1 MKINF
6 LKYLLLILGLLI
18 SIIIYLSV
26 IGVETKKFNQQ
37 IKDTVIQSNNNL
49 DVSLKKVKLILD
61 PFNFKI
67 NAKTVGATIY
77 YHNRPLELE
86 YIKTQISLDSIIK
99 NKLVSSNFRV
109 ATKSIFIKDLVKI
122 VRAANNKP
130 ELLILETFIK
140 RGHIILELNLNLDE
154 NGKIKNDYEIKGL
167 LKEGELKFIKGLDFK
182 KINFLFN
189 LEKDKY
195 LFEDIKFVSDKIDFI
210 SKVLKISKNK
220 NNHFVEGKIQNSE
233 SVLSENVINLLN
245 LNLNNFNFKKTK
257 FSSDNNFKFEIN
269 NNYKLNN
276 LKIDSDISLKN
287 IIFNDDLISKYFLN
301 QSKEIVLDNHKLNLN
316 YQNKVFLVN
325 GVGEL
330 NIESKSNKIE
340 YTFKK
345 DQNNFEFES
354 NLNIEKATLKNQKN
368 IQNYFPLSRDQ
379 INLKNHKINL
389 KYKNKDFT
397 LIGEGKVKLNKDFD
411 NIKYS
416 YNKDDKNFEFISDI
430 NFKNIDFKNQEF
442 LKQFFPLTKDFLNL
456 QNHKLKLKY
465 KNDSFSFSGN
475 GKIKIDKNYD
485 EISYFILN
493 EDENIN
499 FDLKL
504 ILNQTDFEIKNL
516 NYKKNKNE
524 NTNFKIVGVLKN
536 TKDLNFEKISILDT
550 KNKIKINNLILDN
563 NYLIDRFD
571 KIDFD
576 YIDTKNKD
584 NQFVIQRQNENNY
597 KLNGLFL
604 NASSIVK
611 NLFESKKDDE
621 NKLFKN
627 NIKLNLN
634 LNEVYIDEINFIKNL
649 QGLIFINDNKVIESN
664 LSANFD
670 NNKNIVFSIETK
682 NNGEKITKLFS
693 SKAKPLVRRYKFIKG
708 FDEGTL
714 DFVSS
719 KKAEK
724 SVSNLKIFDFKL
736 KEVPA
741 LTKLLTLASLQG
753 IADILTGEG
762 IRFEEFEMN
771 FNNEKNLMTI
781 DELYAIGP
789 AISILMSGYVEE
801 DKLISLRGTL
811 VPATTIN
818 KTISKIPLLGKIL
831 VGDKTGEGVFGVSFK
846 IKGPPKN
853 LETTVNPIKTL
864 TPRFI
869 TRTLEKIKKN

>member
-1 MKINF
+1 MKINIFKYF
-6 LKYLLLILGLLI
+6 LLFLGFLI

-26 IGVETKKFNQQ
+26 IGIESEKFNQQ
-37 IKDTVIQSNNNL
+37 IKDTVTQSNNNL
-49 DVSLKKVKLILD
+49 DISLKKVKLILD
-61 PFNFKI
+61 PFKFKI

-77 YHNRPLELE
+77 YYKRPLELE
-86 YIKTQISLDSIIK
+86 FIKTQISLDSIIK
-99 NKLVSSNFRV
+99 NKLVSSNFEV
-109 ATKSIFIKDLVKI
+109 ATKSIFLKDLIKFIRV
-122 VRAANNKP
+122 ANNKP
-130 ELLILETFIK
+130 ELFILETFIK
-140 RGHIILELNLNLDE
+140 KGHIILDLNLNLDE

-167 LKEGELKFIKGLDFK
+167 LKEGELKFIKGLDIK
-182 KINFLFN
+182 KINFLFHIV
-189 LEKDKY
+189 KDKY
-195 LFEDIKFVSDKIDFI
+195 LFQDIKFTSDKINFI
-210 SKVLKISKNK
+210 SKVLKVSKNK

-233 SVLSENVINLLN
+233 SVLSENLINLLN

-257 FSSDNNFKFEIN
+257 FSSENNFKFKIN

-276 LKIDSDISLKN
+276 LKIDSDINLKK
-287 IIFNDDLISKYFLN
+287 ILYKDDLISKYLLN
-301 QSKEIVLDNHKLNLN
+301 QNKEIVLDNHKLNLN
-316 YQNKVFLVN
+316 YQNKVILVN
-325 GVGEL
+325 GEGEL
-330 NIESKSNKIE
+330 NLENKSNKIE

-345 DQNNFEFES
+345 DQNDFEFES
-354 NLNIEKATLKNQKN
+354 NLNIEKVTLKNQKI
-368 IQNYFPLSRDQ
+368 IQNYFLLSAEQ

-389 KYKNKDFT
+389 KYKNKEFN
-397 LIGEGKVKLNKDFD
+397 LKGEGKVKLNKDFD

-416 YNKDDKNFEFISDI
+416 YNRDDKNFEFISDI
-430 NFKNIDFKNQEF
+430 NLKNIDLKNQKF
-442 LKQFFPLTKDFLNL
+442 IKKFFPLTKDFLKL
-456 QNHKLKLKY
+456 QNHKLNIKY

-475 GKIKIDKNYD
+475 GKIKIDKSYD

-504 ILNQTDFEIKNL
+504 ILNQTDFEIRNL
-516 NYKKNKNE
+516 NYKKSKNE
-524 NTNFKIVGVLKN
+524 NTKLKILGILRN
-536 TKDLNFEKISILDT
+536 TKDLNFEKINILDT
-550 KNKIKINNLILDN
+550 RNKIKIRNLILDN

-576 YIDTKNKD
+576 YTDTDNRD
-584 NQFVIQRQNENNY
+584 NQFIIQRQNENNY

-621 NKLFKN
+621 VNLFKN

-634 LNEVYIDEINFIKNL
+634 LNEVYIDEINFVNNL
-649 QGLIFINDNKVIESN
+649 QGLIFIKDNKFIKSN
-664 LSANFD
+664 LSAYFD
-670 NNKNIVFSIETK
+670 NNKNIIFSIETTNK
-682 NNGEKITKLFS
+682 GERITKLFS
-693 SKAKPLVRRYKFIKG
+693 SKAKPLVKRYKFIKG
-708 FDEGTL
+708 FEEGSL
-714 DFVSS
+714 DFVST
-719 KKAEK
+719 KKEEK
-724 SVSNLKIFDFKL
+724 SVSNLKIYDFKL

-801 DKLISLRGTL
+801 DKLVSLRGTL

-846 IKGPPKN
+846 IKGPPKD
-853 LETTVNPIKTL
+853 LETSVNPIKTL

-869 TRTLEKIKKN
+869 TRTLEKIKRN